1 MFILVSLCVQRVF
14 VFPGQDPGHPS
25 MGRIPIWYDP
35 APPLLLWNTLSVLFN
50 FIHPVLWSTDLH
62 QQENSQKLVA
72 RWKNFFLSFTYHTL
86 WSACALRVFSAPT
99 GRARCCGLCAVA
111 PPPWRGRSSL
121 QCVEGRTGRAQPA
134 PNHWPP
140 PSTQIYPT
148 VAVQLGQKEPQVA
161 CRSGGECGRLV
172 DFHFPLC
179 VNAAGI
185 KLTVLCCLSL

>member
-140 PSTQIYPT
+140 PFYTDLPD
-148 VAVQLGQKEPQVA
+148 
-161 CRSGGECGRLV
+161 CRSPTRSEGAPSRLSKRWWV
-172 DFHFPLC
+172 WPSCWFSLPSLC
-179 VNAAGI
+179 
-185 KLTVLCCLSL
+185 